1 MSKKVAVLV
10 TDLVEDIEF
19 TDPVKA
25 LKESGA
31 SVTTISFSTEAVTG
45 KHGTKIDID
54 KSIGDV
60 APSDFDA
67 LFIPG
72 GFSPDQLRADE
83 RFVNFTKHFLATNK
97 LLFSICHGPQ
107 LMIPTG
113 LVLGRTMTA
122 YRTVQ
127 PDLYYAGARIEN
139 KPVVIDGN
147 LITSREPK
155 DIPSFNEVIVA
166 ALN

>member
-72 GFSPDQLRADE
+72 A
-83 RFVNFTKHFLATNK
+83 FLQISCEPMNALLILQNISWQPISHYLVFATVHN
-97 LLFSICHGPQ
+97 
-107 LMIPTG
+107 
-113 LVLGRTMTA
+113 
-122 YRTVQ
+122 
-127 PDLYYAGARIEN
+127 
-139 KPVVIDGN
+139 
-147 LITSREPK
+147 
-155 DIPSFNEVIVA
+155 
-166 ALN
+166 

>member
-83 RFVNFTKHFLATNK
+83 RFNLTKHFWQPISHYLVFTRSTIDDSYWLSIGSNHDSISNSTTRS
-97 LLFSICHGPQ
+97 LLRRCP
-107 LMIPTG
+107 
-113 LVLGRTMTA
+113 
-122 YRTVQ
+122 YR
-127 PDLYYAGARIEN
+127 E
-139 KPVVIDGN
+139 
-147 LITSREPK
+147 
-155 DIPSFNEVIVA
+155 
-166 ALN
+166 